1 MRGYTSNSSIHLYII
16 SHFFPICKTFFEK
29 NKFFRIFVIFLP
41 FYRKN
46 QENEE
51 KRTYIVKCFKKIQKN
66 LLTTLDN
73 CDKILNCIIIAYYAH
88 FCSLHIEY
96 VGKSYNKRRVE
107 IEFISFLFIKKEE
120 PIFITIKSFIFNSL
134 HKIKAQLVLL
144 NI

>member
-29 NKFFRIFVIFLP
+29 NEFFRIFVIFLP

-46 QENEE
+46 QENEK
-51 KRTYIVKCFKKIQKN
+51 KRTCIVKCFKKNQKN

-73 CDKILNCIIIAYYAH
+73 CDKILNCIIIAYCAH
-88 FCSLHIEY
+88 FCPLHIEY

-107 IEFISFLFIKKEE
+107 IEFISFLFIYAYVKRRNRYKGNA
-120 PIFITIKSFIFNSL
+120 SASRQNGGQ
-134 HKIKAQLVLL
+134 KIEWSG
-144 NI
+144 